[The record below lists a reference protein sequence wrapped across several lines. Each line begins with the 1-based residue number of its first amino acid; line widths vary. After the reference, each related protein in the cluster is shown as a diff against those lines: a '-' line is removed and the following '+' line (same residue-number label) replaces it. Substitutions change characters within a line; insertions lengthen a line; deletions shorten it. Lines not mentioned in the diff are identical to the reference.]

1 MNESGRPR
9 NWKGQAFEAS
19 KLTSSSIH
27 WDKFLVLIGIKTR
40 DGVSP
45 EDIGAVARITQQ
57 MGSHE
62 CGTRLNNSFLS
73 FTLVWPSLH
82 HRDATMRAQFDA
94 FQLYKSKND
103 ISHILALISPLL
115 SQRPTQKQSKI
126 VHNMPS

>member
-1 MNESGRPR
+1 VNESGRPR

-45 EDIGAVARITQQ
+45 EDIGAVVRITQQ

-62 CGTRLNNSFLS
+62 SVEHGSTITSSHSRLFGL
-73 FTLVWPSLH
+73 
-82 HRDATMRAQFDA
+82 R
-94 FQLYKSKND
+94 Y
-103 ISHILALISPLL
+103 IIG
-115 SQRPTQKQSKI
+115 
-126 VHNMPS
+126 MPQ